1 MPVGSWSAE
10 SQSEKIS
17 VFQETN
23 RIVSIVK
30 PRSRLSGVFYALKCF
45 GIDGW
50 MVMDYNES
58 GIMNWEV
65 II

>member
-10 SQSEKIS
+10 SQSEKIG

-23 RIVSIVK
+23 RIVSIGI
-30 PRSRLSGVFYALKCF
+30 PRSRLSGVFYALKRF